1 MPIPLDRDWQCARC
15 DRNYAWTDLTWMEQ
29 HVWFQFQ
36 RHGPWPGSWIAR
48 GPWHRLDV
56 KVCADCAEFVHR
68 SYWRTTD
75 GLVLGCS
82 CYFISFESRGA
93 HFYNTM
99 AGGWLLT
106 FAGHGIRI
114 YTPLVSTH
122 RHFFASVHKNRSSA
136 LACTCTCA
144 SVHFHIRHAQTLL
157 TACSPNNDHAA
168 KQCST
173 PGNAHLPISRPLP
186 KALQFYNTYALFS
199 TQD

>member
-1 MPIPLDRDWQCARC
+1 MLRIWQVFQRILAGRCLENTCICNVPSHDYSILGPSATIFAQMPIPLDRDWQCARC
-15 DRNYAWTDLTWMEQ
+15 DRNYSWTDLTWMEQ

-99 AGGWLLT
+99 AGG
-106 FAGHGIRI
+106 
-114 YTPLVSTH
+114 
-122 RHFFASVHKNRSSA
+122 
-136 LACTCTCA
+136 
-144 SVHFHIRHAQTLL
+144 
-157 TACSPNNDHAA
+157 
-168 KQCST
+168 
-173 PGNAHLPISRPLP
+173 
-186 KALQFYNTYALFS
+186 
-199 TQD
+199 